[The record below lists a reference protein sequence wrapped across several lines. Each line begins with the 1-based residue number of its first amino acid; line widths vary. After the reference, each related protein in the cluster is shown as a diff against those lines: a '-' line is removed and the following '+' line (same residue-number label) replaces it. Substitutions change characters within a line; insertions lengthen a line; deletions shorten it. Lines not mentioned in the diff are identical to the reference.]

1 MSHAVATASPDNL
14 PLAPA
19 ASESAAILSV
29 IERMATNPDI
39 DPDRIERYMIMYE
52 KMGAKKAEQAFGAAM
67 TAAQSEMS
75 VVVTN
80 AENPQT
86 RSRYANYAQLDR
98 ALRPIYSKHGF
109 SLSFNDGTP
118 VRDDWV
124 RIECFVSHVDGHTRL
139 YHKDMPADGKG
150 AKGNDVMT
158 KTHAVGAAQSYAM
171 RYLLRMIFNVAVG
184 EEDTDGNVRQDAVQT
199 ITAEQ
204 VEELKKL
211 IKEADVPEQ
220 RFCALGKVERLED
233 IAARDFAAGK
243 KLLTDRIKTR
253 ATKVDPKSQFD
264 QMERGNG

>member
-1 MSHAVATASPDNL
+1 MSHAVATTSPDHL

-39 DPDRIERYMIMYE
+39 DPDRIERYMTMYE

-184 EEDTDGNVRQDAVQT
+184 EEDVDGNVRQDVPT

-204 VEELKKL
+204 VAELRTL
-211 IKEADVPEQ
+211 IKEAAVSEE
-220 RFCALGKVERLED
+220 RFCALGKVERMED
-233 IAARDFAAGK
+233 IAASDFAAGK
-243 KLLTDRIKTR
+243 KLLTDRIKAR
-253 ATKVDPKSQFD
+253 ASKVDPKAQFD
-264 QMERGNG
+264 QMERDNG